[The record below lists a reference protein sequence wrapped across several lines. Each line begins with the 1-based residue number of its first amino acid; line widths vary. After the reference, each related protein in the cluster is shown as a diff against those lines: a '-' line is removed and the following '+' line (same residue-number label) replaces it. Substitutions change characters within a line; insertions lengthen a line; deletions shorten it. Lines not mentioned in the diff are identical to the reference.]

1 MKKDIDI
8 EGLKKM
14 IRETEKYLGTLNSSG
29 IPYSQSRPTFT
40 SIPKWHVLANEIN
53 EIERQEKKSRKVYS
67 LTQSYITQNARNP
80 RLPVPQTFSTTP
92 EISHLFYAAPKG
104 LPKLQPFPEVIYP
117 YRCWVVYGYISA
129 LETLRSEYSDVSH
142 FIYDVKVLGQ
152 LKGFGLQEYNPDVS
166 LSYMWGNQAYPTIS
180 IGRLSNLLAP
190 DQAEYEQGV
199 NDYYHLIMDEIN
211 QDVEP

>member
-80 RLPVPQTFSTTP
+80 RLPVPQTMDTTP
-92 EISHLFYAAPKG
+92 DFGYLFYAAPKG
-104 LPKLQPFPEVIYP
+104 RLNLQPFPEVIYP
-117 YRCWVVYGYISA
+117 YTCWVVFGYITA
-129 LETLRSEYSDVSH
+129 LETMRSEYEEIVQFTDVL
-142 FIYDVKVLGQ
+142 KVLGQ

-166 LSYMWGNQAYPTIS
+166 LSYMWGNQAYPTAS

-199 NDYYHLIMDEIN
+199 NDYYHIIMEIN
-211 QDVEP
+211 QDMEP